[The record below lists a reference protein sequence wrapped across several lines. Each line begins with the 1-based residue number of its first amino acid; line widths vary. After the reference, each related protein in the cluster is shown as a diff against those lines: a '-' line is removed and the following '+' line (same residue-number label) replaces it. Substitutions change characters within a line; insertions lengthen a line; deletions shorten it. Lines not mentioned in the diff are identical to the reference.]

1 MQSGLHSPKRE
12 TTHSWARAMLAG
24 EFATVRPNML
34 QPYGALFATYTW
46 SRSKAEAK
54 QRELIGMTAAVHDTL
69 GGVLETG
76 RRLAQER
83 RRAAEET

>member
-1 MQSGLHSPKRE
+1 MHSGLHSPKRE
-12 TTHSWARAMLAG
+12 TAHLWARAMLAG

-46 SRSKAEAK
+46 SRGKAEAK

-76 RRLAQER
+76 RRLAHER